1 MSVAVHEV
9 RRRGVGLRLGVAGL
23 AQSANG
29 HGSVAEGRFLEGELG
44 HGGGPEAGVAEG
56 AAEEGGGEDGPF
68 VKVEAFVGGGEVDG
82 VEGGFGEEGGGLGL
96 GERRCLRGTRRRAR
110 VWLFG
115 DGFGEDC
122 WCFGAC

>member
-23 AQSANG
+23 AQGTDG
-29 HGSVAEGRFLEGELG
+29 HGAVAEGWFLEGELG

-56 AAEEGGGEDGPF
+56 AAEERSGEEGPF

-82 VEGGFGEEGGGLGL
+82 VECRFGEEGGGLGL
-96 GERRCLRGTRRRAR
+96 GECRRLRGARRRDR
-110 VWLFG
+110 GWLFG
-115 DGFGEDC
+115 GGFGEDC